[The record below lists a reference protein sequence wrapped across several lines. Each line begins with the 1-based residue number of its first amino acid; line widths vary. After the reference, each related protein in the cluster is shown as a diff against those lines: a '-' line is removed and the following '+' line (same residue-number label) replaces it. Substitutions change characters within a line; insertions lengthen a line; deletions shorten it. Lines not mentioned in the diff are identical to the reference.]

1 VDTPDGWKVPKRTSF
16 VEVSSLRDQRI
27 SLVPSVASTVA
38 SSRTSG
44 HPQEDDEEL
53 NIGGDASTP
62 GEKFS
67 GATAAP
73 LDVVY
78 VSKNWG

>member
-1 VDTPDGWKVPKRTSF
+1 
-16 VEVSSLRDQRI
+16 
-27 SLVPSVASTVA
+27 VA
-38 SSRTSG
+38 SSRTSE
-44 HPQEDDEEL
+44 HQQDDDEEM

-67 GATAAP
+67 GAAAP

-78 VSKNWG
+78 VSNICYSYRAVNSFIMVILFGKKIWLL